1 MKIRPKKPFLA
12 VASSLSVGLIAFF
25 LVIIFTPRVQDS
37 DARSGTP
44 PVWVGDPF
52 LSLTLPDDDTLS
64 PGRQLKLGAVNPSDT
79 APTVKPFSM
88 RVLTNNPSGYHL
100 GARMFDTNRC
110 IRHRTKL
117 ASKCGQ
123 IGSAFKIDPLPVTS
137 LSNAFPPNTWGMSQ
151 PDTPNFFHP
160 VPASTGT
167 ALTLKDSSNSSSNN
181 GDIIQSRI
189 AVKIDPSRAA
199 GKYYANIDFSLI
211 GHPTPL
217 VNITSVVPG
226 SVKPGETLTLI
237 GTNLNYLFS
246 LKIAG
251 VTCES
256 VLIESPTRANCIVGD
271 YTPVGPNQPIT
282 NILSIYNQP
291 STTTTTVN
299 VLVPSPIITSVTPDS
314 GHFRGG
320 ETITI
325 TGKYF
330 TGATD
335 IKVGERSCSSFDVLN
350 DTTATCVTQ
359 GITDTFLDYTVPT
372 FDPEA
377 SASNPVA
384 NFAHSGLMTNPTR
397 SASVNIT
404 TPKGTN
410 ANNSLFTYRYQARS
424 YSGAQA
430 GSYYLEI
437 LGEGLKLGSKLR
449 IGTLLCKQTVVTSST
464 TAVCTQIPSQ
474 LFTGSVSVTIQNPP
488 APTSQ
493 FQHQSVST
501 ALPTFSCSSLSVP
514 SYTTTNWKPYTRV
527 VRDTRDGKS
536 YRVRKMP
543 DGRCW
548 MIDNLALSTKTT
560 ISANDTDIAS
570 DAGPDFITK
579 WNSLNNNG
587 QPVQNGPTHNNG
599 VCTAHSSVPLADGSG
614 YLSCNGSSTYTD
626 ANDGYIAYSDPSLP
640 SNSLYEN
647 CTKMNGISPN
657 SLTGCG
663 YLYNWYTATAG
674 SGNYQKVN
682 TNVNSSICP
691 KGWHLPK
698 GETIPS
704 QNEFAILNNAMAT
717 GSTTPSTI
725 SSPLTRPNW
734 RDKGPFEGSLAGGN
748 FGELN
753 STGRGAGYWSSS
765 AFTVPITYNFSLT
778 HNMVTPGNNQYDRM
792 DGRGVR
798 CVL

>member
-1 MKIRPKKPFLA
+1 VKIRPKKPFLA

-37 DARSGTP
+37 DARSGTQ

-100 GARMFDTNRC
+100 GARMFDANRC

-117 ASKCGQ
+117 ASDCGQ
-123 IGSAFKIDPLPVTS
+123 IGSAFKIDPLPVDS
-137 LSNAFPPNTWGMSQ
+137 LLNAFPNNTWGMSQ

-167 ALTLKDSSNSSSNN
+167 ALTLKDSSDSSSNN

-189 AVKIDPSRAA
+189 AVKVDPSKAA

-217 VNITSVVPG
+217 VNITSVVPD

-320 ETITI
+320 GTITI

-335 IKVGERSCSSFDVLN
+335 IKVGERSCSSFNVLN
-350 DTTATCVTQ
+350 DTTATCITQ

-372 FDPEA
+372 FNPEA
-377 SASNPVA
+377 SASNPVT
-384 NFAHSGLMTNPTR
+384 NFAHSGLMANPTR

-410 ANNSLFTYRYQARS
+410 TNNSLFTYRYQARS

-430 GSYYLEI
+430 GSYLEI

-449 IGTLLCKQTVVTSST
+449 IGSLLCEQTVVTSST

-474 LFTGSVSVTIQNPP
+474 LSTGSVSVTIQNPP
-488 APTSQ
+488 APTHQ
-493 FQHQSVST
+493 FQPQSAST

-514 SYTTTNWKPYTRV
+514 SYTTTNWNPYTRV

-587 QPVQNGPTHNNG
+587 QPVQNAPTHNNG
-599 VCTAHSSVPLADGSG
+599 VCTSHSSVPPADGTG
-614 YLSCNGSSTYTD
+614 YLSCDGRSDSGS
-626 ANDGYIAYSDPSLP
+626 NDGYIAYSDPSLP

-682 TNVNSSICP
+682 TNVDSSICP

-698 GETIPS
+698 GEAIPS

-717 GSTTPSTI
+717 GSTTPSTTD
-725 SSPLTRPNW
+725 SPLTRPNW
-734 RDKGPFEGSLAGGN
+734 RDKGPFEGSLAGWHSSNPTGTGN
-748 FGELN
+748 SGF
-753 STGRGAGYWSSS
+753 YWSSAGTS
-765 AFTVPITYNFSLT
+765 NDKAQSVQFLYRQVDPKKETLRRTGISI
-778 HNMVTPGNNQYDRM
+778 
-792 DGRGVR
+792 R